1 MIPAAIALAFAALLS
16 TAQPAPAAE
25 RGGTPPARDADAD
38 VIENLE
44 LLERLELLQHLD
56 VLITPAPVRAPEE
69 PPAEPPPRP
78 PPPAPP
84 ETPSPP
90 LPAPRKP

>member
-1 MIPAAIALAFAALLS
+1 VIPAATAIAFAALLS
-16 TAQPAPAAE
+16 TAQPTPAAE
-25 RGGTPPARDADAD
+25 RGGQAPARDADAE

-56 VLITPAPVRAPEE
+56 VLIKPAPFEE
-69 PPAEPPPRP
+69 PPTEPPPRP

-90 LPAPRKP
+90 LPAPKKP

>member
-1 MIPAAIALAFAALLS
+1 MIPAATAIAFAALLS
-16 TAQPAPAAE
+16 TAQPTPAAE
-25 RGGTPPARDADAD
+25 RGGQAPARDADAE

-56 VLITPAPVRAPEE
+56 VLIKPAPFEE
-69 PPAEPPPRP
+69 PPTEPPPRP

-90 LPAPRKP
+90 LPAPKKP

>member
-1 MIPAAIALAFAALLS
+1 VIPVTAIAAAALLS
-16 TAQPAPAAE
+16 AAQAAPAVE
-25 RGGTPPARDADAD
+25 EGGQAPARDPDAA

>member
-1 MIPAAIALAFAALLS
+1 VIPAATAIAFAALLS
-16 TAQPAPAAE
+16 TAQPTPAAE
-25 RGGTPPARDADAD
+25 RGGQAPARDADAE

-56 VLITPAPVRAPEE
+56 VLITPAPFKAPEE
-69 PPAEPPPRP
+69 PPTEPPPRP

-90 LPAPRKP
+90 LPAPKKP

>member
-1 MIPAAIALAFAALLS
+1 MIPAATAIAFAALLS
-16 TAQPAPAAE
+16 TAQPTPAAE
-25 RGGTPPARDADAD
+25 RGGQAPARDADAD
-38 VIENLE
+38 AEVIENLE

-56 VLITPAPVRAPEE
+56 VLIKPAPFEE
-69 PPAEPPPRP
+69 PPTEPPPRP

-90 LPAPRKP
+90 LPAPKKP